1 MKLPPA
7 QTHEI
12 YVNFGVRL
20 VWPLLHVHICRIINS
35 FLFGISSSLWIFLCW
50 LWTCE
55 SRTIPKLV
63 SRRSWNRRRMSKG
76 PSARLPN
83 SLGVHDAAQN
93 GQNLIMLKRRSA
105 GRHTIIAMGCRAA
118 EKEEKDFQIE
128 INDSLL
134 AFVLLGVRDDTSCAR
149 TTQKINELKIVG
161 HYFSVP
167 FVLMTSLSLRCWLRV
182 FSFIIPF
189 MYITVCFLSSPSVER
204 IKPSQQAIYVT
215 HRYAKL
221 VFVKFRT

>member
-55 SRTIPKLV
+55 SRPIPKLV

-83 SLGVHDAAQN
+83 SLWRARRGP
-93 GQNLIMLKRRSA
+93 KR
-105 GRHTIIAMGCRAA
+105 A
-118 EKEEKDFQIE
+118 ELNYAETAIRGPAHNHRDGMSRNRERRERVQIE

-149 TTQKINELKIVG
+149 TTRKINELKIVG